1 MQNLH
6 LKNFRK
12 SVDSKIKLADFTLLI
27 GKNNSGKSNVAKSLL
42 LFSDYLT
49 SDSISK
55 LPLDGPNSI
64 YHKIGGYQD
73 LLTFYDEERE
83 GSVPGSYLRTDERQP
98 KISIIMAGGAKL
110 TLHLKDGQGYGTE
123 VIVDRVIMSDSD
135 DLEML
140 KIETLEL
147 NSFEVTY
154 QIELIQNFLSNHQS
168 GANNNAFGN
177 RNIKKDLE
185 SRLIRK
191 KDDLNL
197 SKKQADRIRLQTDI
211 QILEEK
217 IKKIEHQ
224 EVSNIPAPNI
234 KSIYIDI
241 NQSIASKWRVIDL
254 FTDYFPKK
262 WSFSVLDPKNNKSE
276 DIKPVD
282 NIDIDDLGTDSELEM
297 VNLDEDELE
306 TGQHLKIDL
315 YAAYKEYTA
324 NIGRFISL
332 NSSTI
337 LFSPVNRYAPYR
349 EYINTSVYSQVN
361 HIDIIK
367 DIYQLLNF
375 KGDFSLR
382 ADEKSFLNRWLR
394 EFEISDG
401 EIESDLLKIEKQSN
415 LGFSINVFT
424 QNSKYMPGNNH
435 GYINMV
441 DKGYGSGQVLAI
453 ILKIIAANNATPFN
467 KRTKGQINTTTVI
480 LEEPESNLHPNYQS
494 KLVDLLWD
502 AQHKFSLNF
511 IIECHSEYMIRRL
524 QVLVKN
530 GDLTPDDIAIN
541 YFDKSGVTIIEIDQS
556 GYLKSNFGSGF
567 TDESSKLAMDLL

>member
-1 MQNLH
+1 MQKLH

-12 SVDSKIKLADFTLLI
+12 SLNSEIGLADFTMLI

-49 SDSISK
+49 SDSLSK

-64 YHKIGGYQD
+64 YHKIGGFQD
-73 LLTFYDEERE
+73 LLTFYDEEQE
-83 GSVPGSYLRTDERQP
+83 GKVSGSYIIEDERQP
-98 KISIIMAGGAKL
+98 KICIIMAGGARL
-110 TLHLKDGQGYGTE
+110 TLHLRNGYGYGTE
-123 VIVDRVIMSDSD
+123 VIVDQIILTDPND
-135 DLEML
+135 FEML

-147 NSFEVTY
+147 DSFEVTY
-154 QIELIQNFLSNHQS
+154 QIKLIQNFLSNHQT
-168 GANNNAFGN
+168 GENNTVFGN

-197 SKKQADRIRLQTDI
+197 CERQAERIRLQTDI

-217 IKKIEHQ
+217 IRKIEHH
-224 EVSNIPAPNI
+224 EDSNIPAPSIN
-234 KSIYIDI
+234 SIYIDI

-254 FTDYFPKK
+254 LTDYFPKK
-262 WSFSVLDPKNNKSE
+262 WSFNVLDTKNNKSE
-276 DIKPVD
+276 EINPVY
-282 NIDIDDLGTDSELEM
+282 NVDIDDLDTDRELEM
-297 VNLDEDELE
+297 VNLNEDELE
-306 TGQHLKIDL
+306 TDQHLKIDL

-324 NIGRFISL
+324 NIGRYISL
-332 NSSTI
+332 NISTI

-349 EYINTSVYSQVN
+349 EYINSSVYSQVN
-361 HIDIIK
+361 NIDIIK
-367 DIYQLLNF
+367 DIYQLLNY
-375 KGDFSLR
+375 KGEFSLR

-401 EIESDLLKIEKQSN
+401 KIDSDLLKIEKQSN

-424 QNSKYMPGNNH
+424 QNSKHMPGNYH

-441 DKGYGSGQVLAI
+441 DKGYGSGQILSI
-453 ILKIIAANNATPFN
+453 ILKIIAANNSTPFH
-467 KRTKGQINTTTVI
+467 KRTKGKTTKTTVI

-494 KLVDLLWD
+494 KLVDMLWD
-502 AQHKFSLNF
+502 AHHKFNLNF

-530 GDLTPDDIAIN
+530 GDLTPENIAIN
-541 YFDKSGVTIIEIDQS
+541 YFDTSGVNIIEIDQS